1 MSGDGVSLQTNL
13 VQLGNVAQSTGKSTQ
28 APHGATP
35 ANEPADRRETAKL
48 RRVNES
54 DKTERQH
61 VDPDRRRERDHRQ
74 GRPEEAPAGA
84 EADPAAAPTEAE
96 GEAGPAAGVGG
107 LFDRK
112 A

>member
-13 VQLGNVAQSTGKSTQ
+13 VQLGNVAKTTARSTQ

-35 ANEPADRRETAKL
+35 GSESADRRETARL
-48 RRVNES
+48 HRVNEAE
-54 DKTERQH
+54 KAERQH
-61 VDPDRRRERDHRQ
+61 VDPDHHRERDQRQ
-74 GRPEEAPAGA
+74 NHPDDALAGA
-84 EADPAAAPTEAE
+84 EAEI
-96 GEAGPAAGVGG
+96 AGPPTASQEDEARTPGVGG